1 MEKHNMI
8 TALCLVLFIGLT
20 GCGNNFDVSDK
31 YDGVIGLSTPGYSL
45 VEMFDVGVK
54 HTENIYFQR
63 GGLNSTPSIIHI
75 GIDETLVDSINTAK
89 GTAYKLLPAGL
100 YTIDQTAVQTGG
112 EDRLLAGS
120 ITVDP
125 AKLRE
130 LNGGNYGIVNYVI
143 PLRIATE
150 GMPLV
155 SERSTLVLG
164 FCINEAAVLISNTDD
179 EEIDLESV
187 DALKF
192 PVELPFENQWDIT
205 VKAEVDASYVDSYN
219 EMNGTFY
226 SLLPEICYTTNGQVK
241 MARGTSSAEIG
252 FTLNKEEILPGN
264 YILPVKIQTVE
275 ADVTMSFNTDVKVFI
290 ITKKGKELDRNPWTI
305 TYCTTQETVGDP
317 GQAEHLIDNDVSSF
331 WHSRWQGGSD
341 PLPYDIIIDMKKQT
355 APSQIKM
362 LVRNNSGN
370 QLRLV
375 RFYMGDSFSEI
386 AGTDWK
392 FIGEF
397 SCNVSTNYFTYAV
410 KQSSGR
416 YLRLEI
422 PNAGG
427 NGTVAAICDL
437 KVLGSSQ

>member
-1 MEKHNMI
+1 M
-8 TALCLVLFIGLT
+8 
-20 GCGNNFDVSDK
+20 
-31 YDGVIGLSTPGYSL
+31 
-45 VEMFDVGVK
+45 
-54 HTENIYFQR
+54 
-63 GGLNSTPSIIHI
+63 
-75 GIDETLVDSINTAK
+75 
-89 GTAYKLLPAGL
+89 
-100 YTIDQTAVQTGG
+100 
-112 EDRLLAGS
+112 
-120 ITVDP
+120 
-125 AKLRE
+125 
-130 LNGGNYGIVNYVI
+130 
-143 PLRIATE
+143 
-150 GMPLV
+150 
-155 SERSTLVLG
+155 
-164 FCINEAAVLISNTDD
+164 
-179 EEIDLESV
+179 
-187 DALKF
+187 
-192 PVELPFENQWDIT
+192 
-205 VKAEVDASYVDSYN
+205 
-219 EMNGTFY
+219 
-226 SLLPEICYTTNGQVK
+226 
-241 MARGTSSAEIG
+241 
-252 FTLNKEEILPGN
+252 
-264 YILPVKIQTVE
+264 KIQTVE